1 MTEAIEESIGLG
13 NRDNV
18 ETLSEEMVKAELVN
32 GLIKEGIANG
42 AFRLNPHDQ
51 GANLRQLEDWKQLII
66 NNGYKLP
73 GQYDAEHA
81 PHLPTP
87 VNK

>member
-1 MTEAIEESIGLG
+1 MTEAIGESIGLG
-13 NRDNV
+13 DRENE
-18 ETLSEEMVKAELVN
+18 ETTSEEMVQAELVN
-32 GLIKEGIANG
+32 SLIKEGIANG
-42 AFRLNPHDQ
+42 ALKLNPHDQ
-51 GANLRQLEDWKQLII
+51 GANLRQLEDWKQMII

-81 PHLPTP
+81 PNLPTP